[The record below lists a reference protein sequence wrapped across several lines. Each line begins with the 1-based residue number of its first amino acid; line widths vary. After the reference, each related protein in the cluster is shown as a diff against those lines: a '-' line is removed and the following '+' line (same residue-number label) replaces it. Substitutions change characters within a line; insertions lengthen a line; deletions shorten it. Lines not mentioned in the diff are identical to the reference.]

1 MTIPVSL
8 YLKNLE
14 QLSKIKDSKPK
25 EKKTSQEVSHFK

>member
-25 EKKTSQEVSHFK
+25 EKKKLSGGLSF